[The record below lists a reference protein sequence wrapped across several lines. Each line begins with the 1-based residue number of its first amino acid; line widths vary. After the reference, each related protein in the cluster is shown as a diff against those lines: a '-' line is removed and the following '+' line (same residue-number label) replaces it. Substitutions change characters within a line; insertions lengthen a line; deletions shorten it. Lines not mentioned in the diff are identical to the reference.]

1 MNAPS
6 MPPIRRWLV
15 DAALRI
21 DAALGP
27 ARVRRIV
34 LPPRVD
40 ASGKAG
46 EFCAVQLDCGSVGL
60 AFTLLGDTLAAL
72 HASGIDPD
80 GIMAADLVRGYGER
94 GPSPRPL
101 PGEGGDGCSQAGA
114 CSERFTRDSA
124 RVLGLAAINAL
135 TRRLYDRAA
144 YAPDGSIDSFGSLA
158 LTPGDRL
165 GMIGHF
171 TPLIGQAR
179 ALGIPLTVLELKP
192 ELVREEPG
200 LIVTLDA
207 ARLASCNKII
217 STSTLLLNDTF
228 EAVSAVWRTAQAV
241 AIVGPSAGCPPDPLF
256 AAGVSAVGAAWV
268 VDAESF
274 LARVAAGEPWG
285 ATSRKVTLTPRHY
298 PGLDALLQKTG

>member
-1 MNAPS
+1 MSA
-6 MPPIRRWLV
+6 PPIRRWLA
-15 DAALRI
+15 DAAQRI

-34 LPPRVD
+34 LPPLANLSD
-40 ASGKAG
+40 PSDPAGKAG

-60 AFTLLGDTLAAL
+60 AFTLLGGTLAAL
-72 HASGIDPD
+72 HARGMTA
-80 GIMAADLVRGYGER
+80 GGLAADLVHGYA
-94 GPSPRPL
+94 
-101 PGEGGDGCSQAGA
+101 EGGKDDSDG
-114 CSERFTRDSA
+114 A

-135 TRRLYDRAA
+135 TRRLYDRAG
-144 YAPDGSIDSFGSLA
+144 YAPDGSVDSFGSLA
-158 LTPGDRL
+158 LQAGDRL

-179 ALGIPLTVLELKP
+179 ALGILVTVLELKA

-200 LIVTLDA
+200 LSVTLDPR
-207 ARLASCNKII
+207 RLAGCNKIM

-228 EAVSAVWRTAQAV
+228 EAVSAVWRAAEAV

-268 VDAESF
+268 TDAELF
-274 LARVAAGEPWG
+274 LSRVAAGQPWG
-285 ATSRKVTLTPRHY
+285 DASRKVTFTPKQY
-298 PGLDALLQKTG
+298 PGFDALLARIR